1 MLGAAGNVFRVPELR
16 KKIGITLALL
26 IVYRIGSHVPL
37 PGVDVEAVR
46 DFAKNAQ
53 GGAFGAALGM
63 FNTLS
68 GGSLGNLVLFSLGIM
83 PYISASII
91 FSLLTK
97 VVPTLEKLSKEGTA
111 GQKKINQYTRYAT
124 VPLCIIQAFF
134 IVKGVIPSMLNS
146 GAGMA
151 PVIDPDMFY
160 TFRYQALA
168 VLALTTGGIFLMWL
182 GEQMTE
188 YGIGNGISLLIM
200 CGIVSSIPVAV
211 SDFITQPGVESTQ
224 KIQTGIILTM
234 IFLGMIM
241 VVVLIT
247 KAHRRIPIQQA
258 RQMRGRRVY
267 GGQRHYL
274 PIKVNQA
281 GVMPVIFASSLLIV
295 PGLVFSMIGS
305 QFLSN
310 LFNTNSF
317 WYITIYI
324 VLIFFFAFFWTTLM
338 IQPTEMAKNLKEH
351 GSFIPGIRPGRR
363 TSEYL
368 EGIMVRITLAG
379 AAFLAFI
386 ALLPQI
392 ASEALGVGVIFTM
405 FLGGTSLL
413 IVVGVALDLVDKIN
427 SHLLM
432 RDYEGFMRRGR
443 GGTKK

>member
-1 MLGAAGNVFRVPELR
+1 MLNALGNIFRIPELR
-16 KKIGITLALL
+16 KKILTTLGLL

-37 PGVDVEAVR
+37 PGVDVDAVR
-46 DFAKNAQ
+46 NLPQQ
-53 GGAFGAALGM
+53 GGAFGAMLGM

-97 VVPTLEKLSKEGTA
+97 VVPALEKLSKEGPS
-111 GQKKINQYTRYAT
+111 GYKKINQYTRYAT

-134 IVKGVIPSMLNS
+134 IVKGVIPQLLSMD
-146 GAGMA
+146 AA
-151 PVIDPDMFY
+151 PVIDPDLFY
-160 TFRYQALA
+160 TFRYQAMA
-168 VLALTTGGIFLMWL
+168 VLALTSGGIFLMWL
-182 GEQMTE
+182 GEQITE

-200 CGIVSSIPVAV
+200 CGIVAEIPVALR
-211 SDFITQPGVESTQ
+211 DFVFQPGYEPTR
-224 KIQTGIILTM
+224 KIQIGILMTLL
-234 IFLGMIM
+234 FLGMIV

-258 RQMRGRRVY
+258 RVTRGRRVM

-281 GVMPVIFASSLLIV
+281 GVMPVIFASSLLIL
-295 PGLVFSMIGS
+295 PGILFSAIGVG
-305 QFLSN
+305 FLER
-310 LFNTNSF
+310 LFSTNSF
-317 WYITIYI
+317 WYITFY
-324 VLIFFFAFFWTTLM
+324 VGLIFFFSFFWTTLM
-338 IQPTEMAKNLKEH
+338 IQPTEWAKNLKEH

-368 EGIMVRITLAG
+368 EGIMIRITLVG

-386 ALLPQI
+386 ALLPQL
-392 ASEALGVGVIFTM
+392 ASEGLGVQQIFTR
-405 FLGGTSLL
+405 FLGGTSIL

-443 GGTKK
+443 GSTKR

>member
-1 MLGAAGNVFRVPELR
+1 MLGAADNVFRIPELR
-16 KKIGITLALL
+16 RRILLTLGLL
-26 IVYRIGSHVPL
+26 VVYRIGSHVPL

-46 DFAKNAQ
+46 AAAEAQ
-53 GGAFGAALGM
+53 GGAFGSMLGM

-68 GGSLGNLVLFSLGIM
+68 GGSLGSLVLFSLGIM

-97 VVPTLEKLSKEGTA
+97 VVPALEKLSKEGTA

-124 VPLCIIQAFF
+124 VPLCIIQSFF
-134 IVKGVIPSMLNS
+134 IVKGIVPMLLQAE
-146 GAGMA
+146 GR
-151 PVIDPDMFY
+151 PVIDPDLFY
-160 TFRYQALA
+160 TFRYQAMC
-168 VLALTTGGIFLMWL
+168 VLAFTGGGIFLMWL
-182 GEQMTE
+182 GEQITE

-200 CGIVSSIPVAV
+200 CGIIAEIPVALRQFV
-211 SDFITQPGVESTQ
+211 ASPGFETTQ
-224 KIQTGIILTM
+224 KIQTGIIMALL
-234 IFLGMIM
+234 FFGMIW

-258 RQMRGRRVY
+258 RMTRGRRMI

-295 PGLVFSMIGS
+295 PSILFSMLGVRLLERMFS
-305 QFLSN
+305 
-310 LFNTNSF
+310 TGSF
-317 WYITIYI
+317 WYISFYI
-324 VLIFFFAFFWTTLM
+324 AMIFFFSFFWTTLM
-338 IQPTEMAKNLKEH
+338 IQPTEMAKNLKEY
-351 GSFIPGIRPGRR
+351 GSFVPGIRPGRK

-368 EGIMVRITLAG
+368 EGIMVRITLVG

-386 ALLPQI
+386 ALLPQLT
-392 ASEALGVGVIFTM
+392 SESLGVQEVFTR
-405 FLGGTSLL
+405 FLGGTSIL

-443 GGTKK
+443 GGGKR

>member
-26 IVYRIGSHVPL
+26 IVYRIGSHIPL
-37 PGVDVEAVR
+37 PGVDVDAVR
-46 DFAKNAQ
+46 EATRNAS
-53 GGAFGAALGM
+53 GAFGAALGM

-134 IVKGVIPSMLNS
+134 IVKGVIPSMLN
-146 GAGMA
+146 AGTGFA
-151 PVIDPDMFY
+151 PVIDPDLFY

-211 SDFITQPGVESTQ
+211 RDFVGQPGVDPTQ
-224 KIQTGIILTM
+224 KIQTGIILGM

-274 PIKVNQA
+274 PIKLNQA

-295 PGLVFSMIGS
+295 PGILFSVIGS

-317 WYITIYI
+317 
-324 VLIFFFAFFWTTLM
+324 
-338 IQPTEMAKNLKEH
+338 
-351 GSFIPGIRPGRR
+351 
-363 TSEYL
+363 
-368 EGIMVRITLAG
+368 
-379 AAFLAFI
+379 
-386 ALLPQI
+386 
-392 ASEALGVGVIFTM
+392 
-405 FLGGTSLL
+405 
-413 IVVGVALDLVDKIN
+413 
-427 SHLLM
+427 
-432 RDYEGFMRRGR
+432 
-443 GGTKK
+443 

>member
-1 MLGAAGNVFRVPELR
+1 MLGAVGNVARIPELR
-16 KKIGITLALL
+16 NKILLTLSLL
-26 IVYRIGSHVPL
+26 IIYRIGSHIPL
-37 PGVDVEAVR
+37 PGVDVDAVR
-46 DFAKNAQ
+46 AAASQ
-53 GGAFGAALGM
+53 AGGAFGAMLGM

-97 VVPTLEKLSKEGTA
+97 VVPTLEKLSKEGPA

-134 IVKGVIPSMLNS
+134 IVRGVIPQMLS
-146 GAGMA
+146 FEGA
-151 PVIDPDMFY
+151 PIIDPDLFY
-160 TFRYQALA
+160 TFRYQAMA
-168 VLALTTGGIFLMWL
+168 ILALTTGGIFLMWL
-182 GEQMTE
+182 GEQITE

-200 CGIVSSIPVAV
+200 CGIVSGIPVAIR
-211 SDFITQPGVESTQ
+211 DFIGQPGMEPTK
-224 KIQTGIILTM
+224 KIQIGIIMGMLF
-234 IFLGMIM
+234 IGMIL

-258 RQMRGRRVY
+258 RQMRGRRQY

-274 PIKVNQA
+274 PIKLNQA

-295 PGLVFSMIGS
+295 PGIVFGMIGVS
-305 QFLSN
+305 FLEQM
-310 LFNTNSF
+310 FNATSF
-317 WYITIYI
+317 IYITLYI
-324 VLIFFFAFFWTTLM
+324 ALIFFFAFFWTTLM
-338 IQPTEMAKNLKEH
+338 IQPTEMAKNLKEY
-351 GSFIPGIRPGRR
+351 GSFVPGIRPGRR

-368 EGIMVRITLAG
+368 EGIMVRITLVG

-386 ALLPQI
+386 ALLPQL
-392 ASEALGVGVIFTM
+392 ASQGLGVQQMFTQ
-405 FLGGTSLL
+405 FLGGTSIL

-432 RDYEGFMRRGR
+432 RDYDGFMRRGR
-443 GGTKK
+443 GGQKK

>member
-1 MLGAAGNVFRVPELR
+1 MLNALGNIFRIPELR
-16 KKIGITLALL
+16 KKILLTLGLL
-26 IVYRIGSHVPL
+26 VVYRVGSHVPL
-37 PGVDVEAVR
+37 PGVDVDAIR
-46 DFAKNAQ
+46 AASSQ
-53 GGAFGAALGM
+53 GGSPLQAMLGM

-68 GGSLGNLVLFSLGIM
+68 GGNLGNLVLFSLGIM

-97 VVPTLEKLSKEGTA
+97 VVPTLEKLSKEGPS

-134 IVKGVIPSMLNS
+134 IVKGVIPPLLQDP
-146 GAGMA
+146 ALA
-151 PVIDPDMFY
+151 PVIEPDLFY
-160 TFRYQALA
+160 TFRYQAM
-168 VLALTTGGIFLMWL
+168 VILALTAGGIFLMWL
-182 GEQMTE
+182 GEQITE

-200 CGIVSSIPVAV
+200 CGIVAEIPVAAKE
-211 SDFITQPGVESTQ
+211 FIAQGGFEPTR
-224 KIQTGIILTM
+224 KIQIGILLSLL
-234 IFLGMIM
+234 FLGMIL

-258 RQMRGRRVY
+258 RVTRGRKVM

-281 GVMPVIFASSLLIV
+281 GVMPVIFASSLLIL
-295 PGLVFSMIGS
+295 PGVLFSAIRIGWLQS
-305 QFLSN
+305 
-310 LFNTNSF
+310 LFSTNSF
-317 WYITIYI
+317 WYITLYI
-324 VLIFFFAFFWTTLM
+324 ALIFFFSFFWTTLM
-338 IQPTEMAKNLKEH
+338 IQPTEWAKNLKEH

-368 EGIMVRITLAG
+368 EGIMIRITLVG

-386 ALLPQI
+386 ALLPQL
-392 ASEALGVGVIFTM
+392 ASVGLGVQELFTR
-405 FLGGTSLL
+405 FLGGTSIL
-413 IVVGVALDLVDKIN
+413 IVVGVVLDLVDKIN

-443 GGTKK
+443 GGAKR

>member
-1 MLGAAGNVFRVPELR
+1 MLNALGNIFRIPELR
-16 KKIGITLALL
+16 KKILLTLGLL

-37 PGVDVEAVR
+37 PGVDVDAIR
-46 DFAKNAQ
+46 
-53 GGAFGAALGM
+53 AASGQDGSPLQAMLGM

-68 GGSLGNLVLFSLGIM
+68 GGNLGNLVLFSLGIM

-97 VVPTLEKLSKEGTA
+97 VVPQLEKLSKEGPS

-134 IVKGVIPSMLNS
+134 IVKGVIPPLLENP
-146 GAGMA
+146 ALA
-151 PVIDPDMFY
+151 PVIEPDLFY
-160 TFRYQALA
+160 TFRYQAM
-168 VLALTTGGIFLMWL
+168 VILALTTGGIFLMWL
-182 GEQMTE
+182 GEQITE

-200 CGIVSSIPVAV
+200 CGIVAEIPVAAKE
-211 SDFITQPGVESTQ
+211 FIAQGGFEATR
-224 KIQTGIILTM
+224 KIQIGILLGLL
-234 IFLGMIM
+234 FLGMIL

-258 RQMRGRRVY
+258 RVTRGRRVM

-281 GVMPVIFASSLLIV
+281 GVMPVIFASSLLIL
-295 PGLVFSMIGS
+295 PGVLFSAIRIGWLQS
-305 QFLSN
+305 
-310 LFNTNSF
+310 LFTTNSF
-317 WYITIYI
+317 WYITLYI
-324 VLIFFFAFFWTTLM
+324 ALIFFFSFFWTTLM
-338 IQPTEMAKNLKEH
+338 IQPTEWAKNLKEH

-368 EGIMVRITLAG
+368 EGIMIRITLVG

-386 ALLPQI
+386 ALLPQL
-392 ASEALGVGVIFTM
+392 ASVGLGVQELFTR
-405 FLGGTSLL
+405 FLGGTSIL
-413 IVVGVALDLVDKIN
+413 IVVGVVLDLVDKIN

-443 GGTKK
+443 GGTKR